1 MSTGAAIIAHD
12 LGTTGNKATLVDET
26 GVVVAA
32 TTVAY
37 STDFGSHGK
46 AEQDPG
52 AWWHAVA
59 EATRTLLARVP
70 GARERIAAVSFS
82 GQMMG
87 AVFLDGAGEPVR
99 PAMIWA
105 DTRSTAQADLL
116 IDRIGMSDGYAIT
129 GHRLN
134 ATYSLPK
141 IMWLRDNDPD
151 AFGRTRRVVCAKD
164 YVAYRLTSELA
175 TDPSDASG
183 MNAYDQ
189 RSGTWSEDILTAA
202 DLAPSLFAPIVQS
215 TAVVGVVTADAARIT
230 GLLAGTPVVMG
241 GGDGPMAALG
251 TGIVDSG
258 SGAYAYLGSS
268 SWVSYASSAPL
279 HDPQMRSMTFNHV
292 VPGMF
297 VPTATMQAGGA
308 SLQWIVEILQ
318 PEGGDYAQLLRAAAG
333 ASASADGLF
342 FLPHLLG
349 ERSPYWNPHARAAFV
364 GLARHHSQANLT
376 RAVLEGIAF
385 NLYSGLRAFT
395 DNGARISTVQVI
407 GGAARSDEV
416 LSLLSDIWGMGI
428 RRRAL
433 VDEATALGAAIVGGV
448 GVGVFDGF
456 QIAERLSRTTGTFS
470 PSETAHPTYVDAHA
484 SFVDAYRRLEPWFER
499 SPSSPGLATT
509 GKNR

>member
-1 MSTGAAIIAHD
+1 MSARAAIIAHD

-37 STDFGSHGK
+37 RTDFGPHGK
-46 AEQDPG
+46 AEQDPT
-52 AWWHAVA
+52 AWWDAVA
-59 EATRTLLARVP
+59 EATRTLLAEVP

-105 DTRSTAQADLL
+105 DTRSTAQTDVLV
-116 IDRIGMSDGYAIT
+116 DRIGMSDGYAIT

-189 RSGTWSEDILTAA
+189 HAGAWSEDILAAA
-202 DLAPSLFAPIVQS
+202 DISPSLFAPIIES
-215 TAVVGVVTADAARIT
+215 TAVLGGVTADAARAT
-230 GLLAGTPVVMG
+230 GLIEGTPVVLG

-251 TGIVDSG
+251 TGIVDAR

-292 VPGMF
+292 VPGQF

-308 SLQWIVEILQ
+308 SLQWIVEVLQ
-318 PEGGDYAQLLRAAAG
+318 PAGGDYAQLLREAAG
-333 ASASADGLF
+333 VSASADGLF

-349 ERSPYWNPHARAAFV
+349 ERSPYWNPHARGAFV
-364 GLARHHSQANLT
+364 GLARHHIQANLT

-395 DNGARISTVQVI
+395 DNGAQINTVQVI

-416 LSLLSDIWGMGI
+416 LRILSDVWGVEV

-448 GVGVFDGF
+448 GVGVFDDF
-456 QIAERLSRTTGTFS
+456 RIAERLSQTTGTFT
-470 PSETAHPTYVDAHA
+470 PSDTVHRAYVEAHA
-484 SFVDAYRRLEPWFER
+484 SFVDAYRHLEPWFER
-499 SPSSPGLATT
+499 SASSHASAKT
-509 GKNR
+509 GQN